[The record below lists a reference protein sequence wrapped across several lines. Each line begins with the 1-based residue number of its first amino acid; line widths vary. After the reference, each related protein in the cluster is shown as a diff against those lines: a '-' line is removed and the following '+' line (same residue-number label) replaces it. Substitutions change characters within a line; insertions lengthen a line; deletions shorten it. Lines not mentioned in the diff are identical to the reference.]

1 MGERLNL
8 SAPHVKQNFPT
19 KVIRKLSNYTGYVPP
34 PLQSQLDTITAQTR
48 ALVQP
53 ERLAITD
60 ASVQEL
66 LASGIEQRI
75 LPVGSTAPEFT
86 LPDALTGKLVR
97 SSDLL
102 AVGPLIINFFRG
114 RWCPYCMT
122 ELEAW
127 QAVQETMRERRRH
140 ETRERGPL
148 IVAISPQLPRQND
161 FTVQQHN
168 LTFPVLS
175 DVGSEVAAL
184 FGITYMVTPEMQAH
198 YRSILIN
205 IPFVN
210 GDQGEN
216 TWRLPLPAT
225 FVISQD
231 GKILFA
237 EAHADHR
244 VRPDPMDALAALGPR
259 G

>member
-1 MGERLNL
+1 M
-8 SAPHVKQNFPT
+8 T
-19 KVIRKLSNYTGYVPP
+19 D
-34 PLQSQLDTITAQTR
+34 LQAQLDNITTQTR

-60 ASVQEL
+60 AAVRDL
-66 LASGIEQRI
+66 FATGIEDRI
-75 LPVGSTAPEFT
+75 LPVGATAPSFS
-86 LPDALTGKLVR
+86 LPDAISGKLIR

-102 AVGPLIINFFRG
+102 GVGPLIINFFRG

-127 QAVQETMRERRRH
+127 QAAYPAVRD
-140 ETRERGPL
+140 RGALL
-148 IVAISPQLPRQND
+148 IAISPQLLRQND

-175 DVGSEVAAL
+175 DAGSHVADK
-184 FGITYMVTPEMQAH
+184 FGITYTVPLPLRLH
-198 YRSILIN
+198 YRSILVN
-205 IPFVN
+205 IPFIN
-210 GDQGEN
+210 GDQGDGDN

-225 FVISQD
+225 FVISPS
-231 GKILFA
+231 GTILFA

-244 VRPDPMDALAALGPR
+244 VRPDPKDVIAIL
-259 G
+259 

>member
-1 MGERLNL
+1 M
-8 SAPHVKQNFPT
+8 
-19 KVIRKLSNYTGYVPP
+19 PP
-34 PLQSQLDTITAQTR
+34 PLQTQLDTITAQTR

-53 ERLAITD
+53 DRLAITD

-66 LASGIEQRI
+66 LASGIDQRI

-97 SSDLL
+97 SADLL
-102 AVGPLIINFFRG
+102 AVGPLIVNFFRG

-127 QAVQETMRERRRH
+127 QSAQETMKERRSQDAS
-140 ETRERGPL
+140 ERGPL
-148 IVAISPQLPRQND
+148 IVAISPQMPRQND

-175 DVGSEVAAL
+175 DAGSAVAAL
-184 FGITYMVTPEMQAH
+184 FGITYMVTPQMQQH

-216 TWRLPLPAT
+216 TWRLPLTAT
-225 FVISQD
+225 FVIAQD
-231 GKILFA
+231 GTILFA

-244 VRPDPMDALAALGPR
+244 VRPDPIDVLAAL
-259 G
+259 

>member
-1 MGERLNL
+1 MPDR
-8 SAPHVKQNFPT
+8 S
-19 KVIRKLSNYTGYVPP
+19 
-34 PLQSQLDTITAQTR
+34 LQSQLDTITSQTR

-60 ASVQEL
+60 ASVQDL
-66 LASGIEQRI
+66 LASGLESHI
-75 LPVGSTAPEFT
+75 LPIGATAPTFA
-86 LPDALTGKLVR
+86 LPDAINGKLIR

-102 AVGPLIINFFRG
+102 AVGPLIITFFRG

-127 QAVQETMRERRRH
+127 QAAFPTV
-140 ETRERGPL
+140 RERGAL
-148 IVAISPQLPRQND
+148 VVAISPQLPRQND
-161 FTVQQHN
+161 FTVQQHH
-168 LTFPVLS
+168 LTFPLLT
-175 DVGSEVAAL
+175 DAGCRLATQ
-184 FGITYMVTPEMQAH
+184 FGIAYTVPDPMKLH

-205 IPFVN
+205 IPFIN
-210 GDQGEN
+210 GTQLASDGTDE

-231 GKILFA
+231 NTVLFA

-244 VRPDPMDALAALGPR
+244 VRPDPADVLAVL
-259 G
+259 

>member
-1 MGERLNL
+1 M
-8 SAPHVKQNFPT
+8 T
-19 KVIRKLSNYTGYVPP
+19 D
-34 PLQSQLDTITAQTR
+34 LQAQLDNITTQTR

-60 ASVQEL
+60 AAVRDL
-66 LASGIEQRI
+66 FATGIEDRI
-75 LPVGSTAPEFT
+75 LPIGAPAPAFA
-86 LPDALTGKLVR
+86 LPDAISGKLIR

-102 AVGPLIINFFRG
+102 GVGPLIINFFRG

-127 QAVQETMRERRRH
+127 QAAFPAV
-140 ETRERGPL
+140 RERGAL
-148 IVAISPQLPRQND
+148 LVAISPQLPRQND

-175 DVGSEVAAL
+175 DAGSRVAET
-184 FGITYMVTPEMQAH
+184 FRVTYTVPPLLRLH
-198 YRSILIN
+198 YRSILVN
-205 IPFVN
+205 IPFIN
-210 GDQGEN
+210 GDQGDGDQGDN

-225 FVISQD
+225 FVISPE
-231 GKILFA
+231 GTVLFA

-244 VRPDPMDALAALGPR
+244 VRPDPKDVLATL
-259 G
+259 